1 MKRVIAA
8 LLLAVAVVAA
18 PQETPAQPQGRA
30 SFNFKDARA
39 QDALR
44 LIASQFG
51 MSLVVGKDVSG
62 TLTANLTN
70 VTFPE
75 AVAFVAE
82 ATGCDYRLNE
92 NVLVVNAAGLTSRVF
107 PLRYIDPM
115 AASAAVVKVLSERGS
130 AEPFS
135 GRGGAIAAAPGSV
148 SATNNGARSNALIV
162 TDTPARVEQ
171 VGSVL
176 EQIDVRP
183 RLVAIEAKLV
193 ETVLGDDEKLG
204 VDWQLRASAKGAV
217 LPTTF
222 PFPKTAGSGDF
233 TAEPN
238 PNSQVGGVG
247 PAFPPGQNFP
257 YPSTSD
263 FTFGKLSFQEFAVAL
278 DILKQTSSTN
288 LISAPNITTLDNQQ
302 AEIVV
307 GTVVPIALYERL
319 KDTGTLEITGYDEK
333 KIGVRL
339 LVTPHAAD
347 DSTLVLTVY
356 PELSEIVE
364 YRGQFNERPVTSTR
378 SAATQVV
385 MKSGETVMIGGLIK
399 TVDINIVRKVPI
411 LGDIPLLGLLFK
423 HKARQKQKVDL
434 MIFVTP
440 RLIGH

>member
-8 LLLAVAVVAA
+8 LLLAAALVAVPPDA
-18 PQETPAQPQGRA
+18 PAQPQGRA
-30 SFNFKDARA
+30 SFSFKDARA

-44 LIASQFG
+44 LIATQFG
-51 MSLVVGKDVSG
+51 MNLVVGKGVSG
-62 TLTANLTN
+62 TLTASLTN

-107 PLRYIDPM
+107 VLRYIDPT
-115 AASAAVVKVLSERGS
+115 AAAGAVLKVLSERGA

-135 GRGGAIAAAPGSV
+135 GRGGGGTAPGGV
-148 SATNNGARSNALIV
+148 GATENGARSNALIV
-162 TDTPARVEQ
+162 TDTPARIAQVE
-171 VGSVL
+171 SVL
-176 EQIDVRP
+176 QQIDVRP
-183 RLVAIEAKLV
+183 RLVSIEAKLV
-193 ETVLGDDEKLG
+193 ETTLGDDEKLG

-238 PNSQVGGVG
+238 PNTQVGGGG

-288 LISAPNITTLDNQQ
+288 LISAPNVTTLDNQQ

-319 KDTGTLEITGYDEK
+319 KDTGTLEIIGYEEK

-347 DSTLVLTVY
+347 DSSLVLTVN
-356 PELSEIVE
+356 PEISEIVE

-399 TVDINIVRKVPI
+399 TVKINIVRKVPI
-411 LGDIPLLGLLFK
+411 LGDIPILGLLFK
-423 HKARQKQKVDL
+423 HKTKQEQKVDL

>member
-1 MKRVIAA
+1 MKRVLAV
-8 LLLAVAVVAA
+8 LVLAVAFVAA
-18 PQETPAQPQGRA
+18 PPEAPAQPQGRA
-30 SFNFKDARA
+30 SFTFKGARA

-44 LIASQFG
+44 LISSQFG
-51 MSLVVGKDVSG
+51 MNLVVGNDVSG
-62 TLTANLTN
+62 TLTASLTN

-82 ATGCDYRLNE
+82 ATGCDYRLEE

-107 PLRYIDPM
+107 TLRYIDPT
-115 AASAAVVKVLSERGS
+115 AAAGAVVKVLSARGS

-135 GRGGAIAAAPGSV
+135 GRAGGSAVPGGIG
-148 SATNNGARSNALIV
+148 ATDNGARSNALIV
-162 TDTPARVEQ
+162 TDTPSRIAQ

-176 EQIDVRP
+176 AQIDVRP

-238 PNSQVGGVG
+238 PNSQVGGAG

-278 DILKQTSSTN
+278 DILKQTSTTN
-288 LISAPNITTLDNQQ
+288 LVSAPNVTTLDNQQ

-319 KDTGTLEITGYDEK
+319 KETGTLEITGYEEK

-347 DSTLVLTVY
+347 DSSMVLSVN
-356 PELSEIVE
+356 PEISEIIE

-378 SAATQVV
+378 SASTQVV

-411 LGDIPLLGLLFK
+411 LGDIPLLGALFT
-423 HKARQKQKVDL
+423 HKTKQKQKVDL

>member
-1 MKRVIAA
+1 MHPILIK
-8 LLLAVAVVAA
+8 LLKPEMGNQQCL
-18 PQETPAQPQGRA
+18 QE
-30 SFNFKDARA
+30 
-39 QDALR
+39 
-44 LIASQFG
+44 
-51 MSLVVGKDVSG
+51 
-62 TLTANLTN
+62 
-70 VTFPE
+70 
-75 AVAFVAE
+75 
-82 ATGCDYRLNE
+82 
-92 NVLVVNAAGLTSRVF
+92 
-107 PLRYIDPM
+107 
-115 AASAAVVKVLSERGS
+115 
-130 AEPFS
+130 
-135 GRGGAIAAAPGSV
+135 
-148 SATNNGARSNALIV
+148 
-162 TDTPARVEQ
+162 
-171 VGSVL
+171 
-176 EQIDVRP
+176 
-183 RLVAIEAKLV
+183 LVAIEAKLV

-288 LISAPNITTLDNQQ
+288 LVSAPNVTTLDNQQ

-319 KDTGTLEITGYDEK
+319 KETGTLEVIGYEEK

-347 DSTLVLTVY
+347 DSSMVLSVN
-356 PELSEIVE
+356 PEISEIIE

-378 SAATQVV
+378 SASTQVV
-385 MKSGETVMIGGLIK
+385 MKSGETIMIGGLISSPDRK
-399 TVDINIVRKVPI
+399 IVRKVPI
-411 LGDIPLLGLLFK
+411 LGDIPLLGYLFRNK
-423 HKARQKQKVDL
+423 SVTKDKVDL
-434 MIFVTP
+434 MIFITP
-440 RLIGH
+440 HISAL

>member
-1 MKRVIAA
+1 MMRVIAA
-8 LLLAVAVVAA
+8 LLLAAALVAA
-18 PQETPAQPQGRA
+18 PPNAPAQPQGRA

-44 LIASQFG
+44 LIATQFG
-51 MSLVVGKDVSG
+51 MNLVVGKDVSG

-107 PLRYIDPM
+107 TLRYIDPT
-115 AASAAVVKVLSERGS
+115 AAAGAVVKVLSERGA

-135 GRGGAIAAAPGSV
+135 GRGGGGTAPGGV
-148 SATNNGARSNALIV
+148 GATENGARSNALVV
-162 TDTPARVEQ
+162 TDTPARIAQVEW
-171 VGSVL
+171 VL
-176 EQIDVRP
+176 SQIDVRP
-183 RLVAIEAKLV
+183 RLIAIEAKLV
-193 ETVLGDDEKLG
+193 ETTLGDDEKLG

-222 PFPKTAGSGDF
+222 PFPKRAGSGDF

-238 PNSQVGGVG
+238 PNTQVGGGG

-257 YPSTSD
+257 YPATSD

-288 LISAPNITTLDNQQ
+288 LISAPNVTTLDNQQ

-319 KDTGTLEITGYDEK
+319 KDTGTLEIIGYDEK

-347 DSTLVLTVY
+347 DSTLVLTVN
-356 PELSEIVE
+356 PEISEIVE

-378 SAATQVV
+378 TAATQVV

-399 TVDINIVRKVPI
+399 TVSINIVRKVPI

-423 HKARQKQKVDL
+423 HKSKQEQKVDL

>member
-1 MKRVIAA
+1 MNRVIAA
-8 LLLAVAVVAA
+8 LVLVAA
-18 PQETPAQPQGRA
+18 FIAAPLQAPAQPQGRA

-44 LIASQFG
+44 LIAAQFG
-51 MSLVVGKDVSG
+51 MNLVVGKDVSG

-107 PLRYIDPM
+107 TLRYIDPT
-115 AASAAVVKVLSERGS
+115 AAAGAVSKVLSERGA

-135 GRGGAIAAAPGSV
+135 GRGGG
-148 SATNNGARSNALIV
+148 SATPGGVGATENGARSNALVV
-162 TDTPARVEQ
+162 TDTPARVAQ

-183 RLVAIEAKLV
+183 RLIAIEAKLV
-193 ETVLGDDEKLG
+193 ETTLGDDEKLG

-222 PFPKTAGSGDF
+222 PFPKSSGSGDF

-238 PNSQVGGVG
+238 PNSQVGGGG

-257 YPSTSD
+257 YPTPSD

-288 LISAPNITTLDNQQ
+288 LISAPNVTTLDNQQ

-319 KDTGTLEITGYDEK
+319 KDTGTLEIIGYDEK

-347 DSTLVLTVY
+347 DSSLVLTVN
-356 PELSEIVE
+356 PEISEIVE

-399 TVDINIVRKVPI
+399 TVKINIVRKVPI

-423 HKARQKQKVDL
+423 HKTKQEQKVDL

>member
-1 MKRVIAA
+1 MKRVIPV
-8 LLLAVAVVAA
+8 LVLVAA
-18 PQETPAQPQGRA
+18 FVAAAPNVPAQPQGRA

-51 MSLVVGKDVSG
+51 MNLVVGKDVSG

-92 NVLVVNAAGLTSRVF
+92 NVLVVNAAGLASRVF
-107 PLRYIDPM
+107 PLRYIDPT
-115 AASAAVVKVLSERGS
+115 AAAGAVQKVLSERGS

-135 GRGGAIAAAPGSV
+135 GRGGGSAAPGGV
-148 SATNNGARSNALIV
+148 GATENGARSNALIV
-162 TDTPARVEQ
+162 TDTPARVGQ

-193 ETVLGDDEKLG
+193 ETTLGDDEKLG

-233 TAEPN
+233 TATPN
-238 PNSQVGGVG
+238 PNSQVGGGG

-288 LISAPNITTLDNQQ
+288 LISAPNVTTLDNQQ

-319 KDTGTLEITGYDEK
+319 KDTGTLEIIGYDEK

-347 DSTLVLTVY
+347 DSSLVLTVN
-356 PELSEIVE
+356 PEISEIVE

-378 SAATQVV
+378 SASTQVV

-399 TVDINIVRKVPI
+399 TVSINIVRKVPI
-411 LGDIPLLGLLFK
+411 LGDIPLLGALFK
-423 HKARQKQKVDL
+423 HTTKQEQKVDL

>member
-1 MKRVIAA
+1 MKRVIAVLVLA
-8 LLLAVAVVAA
+8 AAFAVAPAHA
-18 PQETPAQPQGRA
+18 PAQPQGRA

-51 MSLVVGKDVSG
+51 MNLVVGKDVSG

-82 ATGCDYRLNE
+82 ATGCDYRLE
-92 NVLVVNAAGLTSRVF
+92 TNVLVVNAAGLTSRVF
-107 PLRYIDPM
+107 PLRYIDPT
-115 AASAAVVKVLSERGS
+115 AAAGAVQKVLSERGS

-135 GRGGAIAAAPGSV
+135 GRGGGGAAPGGV
-148 SATNNGARSNALIV
+148 GATENGALSNALIV
-162 TDTPARVEQ
+162 TDTPARVGQ

-193 ETVLGDDEKLG
+193 ETTLGDDEKLG

-233 TAEPN
+233 TATPN

-288 LISAPNITTLDNQQ
+288 LISAPNVTTLDNQQ

-319 KDTGTLEITGYDEK
+319 KDTGTLEIIGYDEK

-347 DSTLVLTVY
+347 DSSLVLTVN
-356 PELSEIVE
+356 PEISEIVE

-399 TVDINIVRKVPI
+399 TVKINIVRKVPI

-423 HKARQKQKVDL
+423 HKTKQEQKVDL